1 MTIGERIKEA
11 RKEKNITQAELAIM
25 CGYAN
30 KGNISRIEH
39 SGDEV
44 TTKQVRRIAEKL
56 GVTEAYLMG
65 YETLTEV
72 SSIIVTD
79 PTEKEIIRLM
89 RSNNNVFCAR
99 LLSYAFLLSN
109 GLNSPSRRKIK
120 RIEYKRPGEK
130 KEGGGVI

>member
-39 SGDEV
+39 SGDDV

-65 YETLTEV
+65 YETLSE
-72 SSIIVTD
+72 SSSVVVTD
-79 PTEKEIIRLM
+79 PVEIEIVRLL
-89 RSNNNVFCAR
+89 RENDNVFSAR
-99 LLSYAFLLSN
+99 LLHYALLLSKPKK
-109 GLNSPSRRKIK
+109 SVQQKIK
-120 RIEYKRPGEK
+120 TIYYKKPDEQK
-130 KEGGGVI
+130 KEGGG